1 LSAGTGSSIHSIFTT
16 CGRIKTA
23 LDAFNN
29 TSNMSSSE
37 QEAEFDDDS
46 EVEEEEEDQEED
58 DDDDDAPISGTKRKS
73 RTSTSKPIVYADDCS
88 DDEDDSDDD
97 MPLASLKSS
106 PKKAKAPTKKDT
118 KKEGAKKKAP
128 VAKPLTIAAAA
139 ATNTTTTKADKYTS
153 VSEAFYN
160 SGCKKGLMVQRL
172 LARWWY
178 AMDWPV
184 AKDLKDP
191 PPLYDALDG
200 FPGVYV
206 CTDGDK
212 VGHIHD
218 MRDSKKAPC
227 FTNMAKKSAEELK
240 GLLLKALEQQKVEL
254 IRSEG
259 KGTSTEKEIDD
270 MIKETNK
277 INSDKADKEAATL
290 LKAGKLTL

>member
-1 LSAGTGSSIHSIFTT
+1 
-16 CGRIKTA
+16 
-23 LDAFNN
+23 
-29 TSNMSSSE
+29 MSSSE

-46 EVEEEEEDQEED
+46 EVVEEEEDEDDQEED

-128 VAKPLTIAAAA
+128 VAKPLTIAAA